1 MDRTKPSAHISLGWW
16 TLYFALKLALYAS
29 DTLSFSPLYNFS
41 LLCFVVIPLHSRWLN
56 ITRHIIAIGLALLL
70 LHHDSYLPPLERLFS
85 QWDLV
90 SQFDTVYLL
99 SLAKDFISLDFL
111 LLGFVLI
118 VGYLYLSQILR
129 LSAFVVIGMVIASIP
144 SSFWQMSL
152 TTSQAVETTANNA
165 SNNTPTT
172 TAPTQVAVDTSS
184 EGLTTYVG
192 QFFRDQASKTSSLS
206 NIDALTTQPNFDIL
220 FLSVCSLAW
229 DDLEYSGNIDHPIFK
244 EFDILFKHF
253 NSATSYSGPAVLRIL
268 RANCGQQSHAD
279 LFNDNL
285 TAQCSLFDQLARLGY
300 EKEVFMNHDG
310 KFDGFNKHIA
320 NNIGNFS
327 PAVDIETMTP
337 SQYAFDGTRIYSD
350 GQILSQWEQI
360 NHTKPTVSLYN
371 TISIHDGNRVVGQSG
386 SRLVTYKR
394 QQKILLDELYAFF
407 QALKTSK
414 RNVVVV
420 LLPEH
425 GAAVRGDRMQ
435 ISGMR
440 EIPTKAITNVPVGI
454 KFFGDVAIQNRSQI
468 DVEQSVSFLALS
480 DLLANILT
488 SNMYEGNA
496 TSLTSLTQ
504 GLPTTP
510 VISQNSGTTM
520 LEVND
525 TQFYSFDDQ
534 SWTEYRPRIN

>member
-1 MDRTKPSAHISLGWW
+1 MHSTKPIVSISLGWW

-29 DTLSFSPLYNFS
+29 DTLNFSPLYNFS
-41 LLCFVVIPLHSRWLN
+41 LLCFIAIPLRSRWLN
-56 ITRHIIAIGLALLL
+56 IARHCVAVVLALLL
-70 LHHDSYLPPLERLFS
+70 LHHDSYLPPIERLFS

-90 SQFDTVYLL
+90 SQFDTAYLFA
-99 SLAKDFISLDFL
+99 LAKDFVSVDFL
-111 LLGFVLI
+111 LLGFVLF
-118 VGYLYLSQILR
+118 VAYLYLNQILR
-129 LSAFVVIGMVIASIP
+129 LSTFVVLGMIVASIP
-144 SSFWQMSL
+144 SSFWQVSF
-152 TTSQAVETTANNA
+152 TTASPLEKTEVQPA
-165 SNNTPTT
+165 GISPETP
-172 TAPTQVAVDTSS
+172 QVAIDTSS
-184 EGLTTYVG
+184 EGLTNYIG
-192 QFFRDQASKTSSLS
+192 QFFNQQASKTSTLTS
-206 NIDALTTQPNFDIL
+206 IDALAEQPNFDIL

-244 EFDILFKHF
+244 EFDILFKKF

-285 TAQCSLFDQLARLGY
+285 TQQCSLFDQLARLGFS
-300 EKEVFMNHDG
+300 KEVFMNHDG

-320 NNIGNFS
+320 NNIGSFS
-327 PAVDIETMTP
+327 PAVDIETMSP
-337 SQYAFDGTRIYSD
+337 SQYAFDGTKIYSD
-350 GQILSQWEQI
+350 EQILLQWEQLS
-360 NHTKPTVSLYN
+360 HDKPTVSLYN

-407 QALKTSK
+407 QSLKESK

-454 KFFGDVAIQNRSQI
+454 KFFGNASIDNRTQL
-468 DVEQSVSFLALS
+468 DVEEPVSFLALS
-480 DLLANILT
+480 DLLANIVT
-488 SNMYEGNA
+488 SDMYQGKS
-496 TSLTSLTQ
+496 TSLASLTQ

-520 LEVND
+520 LEVD
-525 TQFYSFDDQ
+525 GKQFYSFDDQ
-534 SWTEYRPRIN
+534 SWTEYRPRSN

>member
-16 TLYFALKLALYAS
+16 TLYFALKLALYAT

-41 LLCFVVIPLHSRWLN
+41 LLCLVLIPLHSRWLN
-56 ITRHIIAIGLALLL
+56 IARHSIAIVLAVLL

-99 SLAKDFISLDFL
+99 ALVKDFVSLDFL
-111 LLGFVLI
+111 LLSFVLI
-118 VGYLYLSQILR
+118 VGYLYLGQILR
-129 LSAFVVIGMVIASIP
+129 LSAFVVAGMVIASIP
-144 SSFWQMSL
+144 SSFWQLSL
-152 TTSQAVETTANNA
+152 TTGQTVESTVST
-165 SNNTPTT
+165 SGTLPTT
-172 TAPTQVAVDTSS
+172 TVTTEVTVDTSS
-184 EGLTTYVG
+184 EGLTSYLG
-192 QFFRDQASKTSSLS
+192 QFFSEQAAKSSSLS
-206 NIDALTTQPNFDIL
+206 RLDTLPTPPNFDIL

-229 DDLEYSGNIDHPIFK
+229 DDLEYSGNINHPIFK
-244 EFDILFKHF
+244 EFDILFKRF

-279 LFNDNL
+279 LFNNNL

-300 EKEVFMNHDG
+300 QKEVFMNHDG

-320 NNIGNFS
+320 NNIGSFS

-350 GQILSQWEQI
+350 GKILSQWEQI
-360 NHTKPTVSLYN
+360 AHTKPTVSLYN

-386 SRLVTYKR
+386 SRLMTYKR
-394 QQKILLDELYAFF
+394 QQKILLDELYQFF
-407 QALKTSK
+407 QSLKASN

-454 KFFGDVAIQNRSQI
+454 KFFGDVTIENRRQI
-468 DVEQSVSFLALS
+468 DVEQPVSFLALS
-480 DLLANILT
+480 DLLSNIL
-488 SNMYEGNA
+488 SSQMYAGKA
-496 TSLTSLTQ
+496 TSLSSLTQ

-510 VISQNSGTTM
+510 VVSQNSGTTM

>member
-1 MDRTKPSAHISLGWW
+1 
-16 TLYFALKLALYAS
+16 
-29 DTLSFSPLYNFS
+29 
-41 LLCFVVIPLHSRWLN
+41 
-56 ITRHIIAIGLALLL
+56 
-70 LHHDSYLPPLERLFS
+70 
-85 QWDLV
+85 
-90 SQFDTVYLL
+90 
-99 SLAKDFISLDFL
+99 
-111 LLGFVLI
+111 
-118 VGYLYLSQILR
+118 
-129 LSAFVVIGMVIASIP
+129 
-144 SSFWQMSL
+144 
-152 TTSQAVETTANNA
+152 
-165 SNNTPTT
+165 
-172 TAPTQVAVDTSS
+172 
-184 EGLTTYVG
+184 
-192 QFFRDQASKTSSLS
+192 
-206 NIDALTTQPNFDIL
+206 
-220 FLSVCSLAW
+220 
-229 DDLEYSGNIDHPIFK
+229 
-244 EFDILFKHF
+244 
-253 NSATSYSGPAVLRIL
+253 
-268 RANCGQQSHAD
+268 
-279 LFNDNL
+279 
-285 TAQCSLFDQLARLGY
+285 
-300 EKEVFMNHDG
+300 MNHDG

-440 EIPTKAITNVPVGI
+440 EIPTKAITNVPVGV
-454 KFFGDVAIQNRSQI
+454 KFFGDVAIENRTQI
-468 DVEQSVSFLALS
+468 DVEQPVSFLALS
-480 DLLANILT
+480 DLLANILS
-488 SNMYEGNA
+488 SNMYEGKA

-504 GLPTTP
+504 DLPTTP